1 MGPHY
6 HHKYL
11 SLCSI
16 FSQCSIFLW
25 HGREDVQVE
34 RGFGKYTSC
43 CERRGVCGVVGMQT
57 HPSPPLPP
65 QVNSQDLFSLLLCW
79 PNNGLCGPTTSQL
92 HLPWLTLSFFLRQLQ
107 LQLSHTDTTIN
118 EELWRQH
125 RETVG
130 EGCVRECG
138 CETLSSS

>member
-11 SLCSI
+11 SHCSI

-34 RGFGKYTSC
+34 GGFGKYTRC

-57 HPSPPLPP
+57 HPSPPLSP

-92 HLPWLTLSFFLRQLQ
+92 HLPWLTLSFFYDNYNY
-107 LQLSHTDTTIN
+107 SYHTQTQPSMRNYGGST
-118 EELWRQH
+118 EKQ
-125 RETVG
+125 
-130 EGCVRECG
+130 
-138 CETLSSS
+138 

>member
-11 SLCSI
+11 SHCSI

-34 RGFGKYTSC
+34 RGFGKYTRC

-57 HPSPPLPP
+57 HPSPPLSP

-79 PNNGLCGPTTSQL
+79 PNNGLCGPTISQL
-92 HLPWLTLSFFLRQLQ
+92 HLPWLTLSFFYDNYNY
-107 LQLSHTDTTIN
+107 SYHTQTQPSMRNYGGST
-118 EELWRQH
+118 EKQ
-125 RETVG
+125 
-130 EGCVRECG
+130 
-138 CETLSSS
+138 